1 MYHRELTGEQKVK
14 VSELLSSVITD
25 KQHSNERDLRNAS
38 VVLYELNRL
47 GFTIIDLDIDEILS
61 ISDENYSGTIRQQ
74 LKYMANSYSRLVE
87 GMKNTDESD
96 ILISKVDSIFK
107 S

>member
-14 VSELLSSVITD
+14 ISKLLSSVITD
-25 KQHSNERDLRNAS
+25 KQHSHERDLRNVS
-38 VVLYELNRL
+38 VVLYELNRMS
-47 GFTIIDLDIDEILS
+47 FTIVDLDIDEILS
-61 ISDENYSGTIRQQ
+61 ITNENYSGTIRQQ

-96 ILISKVDSIFK
+96 ILIKKVYSIFK